1 MAHLF
6 KKILLVYQ
14 GYLEGNF
21 YSICNCLDFQ
31 MLRTLSNSFTYQET
45 MPVDY
50 ATYLLSTSPPASML
64 EQILSSHCDKLP
76 AHDSNRNVFSFSE
89 TAAEVKL
96 MENETEKKPPKSIIQ
111 RCNSYEE
118 EDVESSS
125 GCSSGR
131 ESPTPPSPKGKKR
144 VSFADNRGFA
154 LATVKIMTEPSDVP
168 PRLKPEIL
176 ESITQGATAGV
187 CSGPPLV
194 LDFKQPASDYLSFRD
209 KLEKYCVSLE
219 NVIIRDYTVLGTVKV
234 KNLSFEKK
242 VFLRCTFDSWETH
255 MDVDSKYVPYSD
267 TNTVFDTF
275 SFEFEVPTNF
285 DQQKKMEFAVCYEA
299 DGKQYWDNN
308 EGKNYKIFSADAKP
322 SEEEVKPLK
331 PIDDISKLRN
341 VEWTQFAPWNKVDT
355 TLPYW

>member
-1 MAHLF
+1 MAG
-6 KKILLVYQ
+6 I
-14 GYLEGNF
+14 NF
-21 YSICNCLDFQ
+21 DNSLSDEEMEVCETIGINNFQ
-31 MLRTLSNSFTYQET
+31 MLRTLSHSFTLQET

-50 ATYLLSTSPPASML
+50 TTYLLSTSPPASML
-64 EQILSSHCDKLP
+64 EQLLSSHCDKIP
-76 AHDSNRNVFSFSE
+76 THDLNRNVFSFSE

-96 MENETEKKPPKSIIQ
+96 MENEMEKKPPKSIIQ

-118 EDVESSS
+118 EEVESSS

-168 PRLKPEIL
+168 PRLRPEIL

-187 CSGPPLV
+187 CSGPPLI

-242 VFLRCTFDSWETH
+242 VILRCTFDSWETH
-255 MDVDSKYVPYSD
+255 MDVESNYVPYSE
-267 TNTVFDTF
+267 TNSMYDTF

-285 DQQKKMEFAVCYEA
+285 DQQKKMEFAVCFEA
-299 DGKQYWDNN
+299 DGKQLWDNN
-308 EGKNYKIFSADAKP
+308 EGKNYKIFSADAKASP
-322 SEEEVKPLK
+322 QEDAKPVKPVE
-331 PIDDISKLRN
+331 DISKLRN
-341 VEWTQFAPWNKVDT
+341 VESWTQFAPWNKVDT
-355 TLPYW
+355 SLPYW